1 MPEQKSVNVDQ
12 NTDVELTDRVI
23 DGERQVT
30 LSMRYEE
37 YLLDESKAK
46 KMGEALLEVTD

>member
-1 MPEQKSVNVDQ
+1 MAEEKSVNVDK
-12 NTDVELTDRVI
+12 NTEVELTERVI

-46 KMGEALLEVTD
+46 KMGEALIEVTD